1 MNEQERC
8 PVWPSMLKYVRPDSW
23 LLETARKF
31 NLQNKLGFVVRV
43 ARRAA
48 ETRSDKTKS
57 QELVQLDNL
66 LQEDFFYRPPRSES
80 ERDWLRENRTA
91 DAADWNP
98 LTDMRPEHLFYVR

>member
-1 MNEQERC
+1 
-8 PVWPSMLKYVRPDSW
+8 MLKYVCPDSW

-66 LQEDFFYRPPRSES
+66 LQEDFLYRPPHVPRANEIGCVKIA
-80 ERDWLRENRTA
+80 R
-91 DAADWNP
+91 P
-98 LTDMRPEHLFYVR
+98 MRRIGIH